1 MRDGKSL
8 KILSNIRF
16 VKRAPYPQCQSNFRG
31 GLITRDP
38 DPSFCFET
46 KFVPGGF
53 RSENEI

>member
-8 KILSNIRF
+8 KILSKMKF
-16 VKRAPYPQCQSNFRG
+16 VKTAPYPQCQSNFRG